1 MILRE
6 RPLFVVPP
14 TTKQSPKDIIISLVS
29 QLSPEQRDQ
38 FNALSYH
45 AHSIAKNDEIPLAK
59 FQTNAISA
67 GDKVGIF
74 PKTARLNHGC
84 SSAFNVA
91 YSWRND
97 EQVLGMTYPLSYIS
111 ALTSFRQSRIPSSPS
126 PKGRNCSQPIRT
138 LRSLVTSVKSPC
150 SRHTTSSVNVPYA
163 PYHLRNLIYRTKDW
177 TRWPSSRLI

>member
-38 FNALSYH
+38 FNALSHH
-45 AHSIAKNDEIPLAK
+45 AHAIAKNDEIPLAK

-163 PYHLRNLIYRTKDW
+163 PYHLRNLIYRTKD
-177 TRWPSSRLI
+177 